1 MWHIYGLKFL
11 LPTIPTIYN
20 DIKNL
25 KIQKRFLTL
34 KLSTVWIRAVLFIS
48 VVFIKLREAVGF
60 KLQALKGLLWWI
72 GECSPLCFGSSGLGK
87 INGMMFQLLWDDC
100 AKSEGCVSL
109 Q

>member
-1 MWHIYGLKFL
+1 VWHIYGLKFL

-60 KLQALKGLLWWI
+60 KLQALKGLL
-72 GECSPLCFGSSGLGK
+72 
-87 INGMMFQLLWDDC
+87 
-100 AKSEGCVSL
+100 
-109 Q
+109 